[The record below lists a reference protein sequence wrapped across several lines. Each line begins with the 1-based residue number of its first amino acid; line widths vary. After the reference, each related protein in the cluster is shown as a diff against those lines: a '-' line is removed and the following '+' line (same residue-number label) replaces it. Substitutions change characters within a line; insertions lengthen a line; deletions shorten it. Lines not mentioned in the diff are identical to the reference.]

1 MTAAMI
7 RLTLST
13 LLTALALLLAGPA
26 GIGQSAA
33 YAQSCLPQS
42 QAQALVASGQARP
55 FSAFYGSLQ
64 QQGQVVSSCMIQR
77 GGGYAYSV
85 KLVKSNGQV
94 VSVVVGP

>member
-13 LLTALALLLAGPA
+13 LLTAAALLLAGPA
-26 GIGQSAA
+26 GIGQPAA
-33 YAQSCLPQS
+33 YAQSCLSQS

-55 FSAFYGSLQ
+55 FSTFYGSLQ
-64 QQGQVVSSCMIQR
+64 QQGQVVSSCMIQS

-85 KLVKSNGQV
+85 KLVKPNGQV